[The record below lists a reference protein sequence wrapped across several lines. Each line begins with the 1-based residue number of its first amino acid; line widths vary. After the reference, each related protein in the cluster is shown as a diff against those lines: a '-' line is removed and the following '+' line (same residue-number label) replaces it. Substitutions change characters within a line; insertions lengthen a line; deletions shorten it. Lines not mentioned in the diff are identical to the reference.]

1 MPNDIEILQKR
12 VPLTRDALL
21 RWEMVPNTL
30 KAAGWYDIPRNCNGF
45 MVTNTGDVIVEVND
59 QIFYPGVIGVSLG
72 DSKSFGGNYGEIYV
86 GKLKVA
92 FANPTLGVQPAI
104 EVVYKVYTNIDN

>member
-1 MPNDIEILQKR
+1 MEINKPIKR
-12 VPLTRDALL
+12 SDLL

-30 KAAGWYDIPRNCNGF
+30 KTSGWYDIPRNCNGF

-59 QIFYPGVIGVSLG
+59 QILYPGTIGTSLG
-72 DSKSFGGNYGEIYV
+72 DSKSFGGNYGEVYV

-92 FANPTLGVQPAI
+92 FANPTGGVQPSL
-104 EVVYKVYTNIDN
+104 EVVFKVYTNIEND